1 MFKVDRPLEAP
12 QCTKKTGYNTVEIVE
27 ILHEI
32 FQGKC
37 YLCEK
42 DNLHDPEIEHFVPHE
57 KDDELKYDWQ
67 NLFYACGRCN
77 SIKGATHTN
86 LLNCTADVDISK
98 KIQHFIPSSPFL
110 PATIIPTDPTDQQ
123 SINTANLLDKCFN
136 LKNTP
141 LRAITRASL
150 LEDLYRDFLHWLE
163 LRTVIVD
170 KKSTEEET
178 LKAVEKLKKMLQANY
193 PFSVFWYWHTI
204 TDEKLYKKTKGY
216 IYI

>member
-86 LLNCTADVDISK
+86 LLNCTADVDIS
-98 KIQHFIPSSPFL
+98 Q
-110 PATIIPTDPTDQQ
+110 
-123 SINTANLLDKCFN
+123 
-136 LKNTP
+136 
-141 LRAITRASL
+141 
-150 LEDLYRDFLHWLE
+150 
-163 LRTVIVD
+163 
-170 KKSTEEET
+170 KKSST
-178 LKAVEKLKKMLQANY
+178 LY
-193 PFSVFWYWHTI
+193 PPALFFQQPLSQRTQP
-204 TDEKLYKKTKGY
+204 TNNL
-216 IYI
+216 